1 MSIQNEHFF
10 IILFIFTFCHYYILT
25 KEKEALAETTTID
38 STFVNLF
45 TRKFL

>member
-1 MSIQNEHFF
+1 MSMQNEHFF
-10 IILFIFTFCHYYILT
+10 IILFIFTFLSIVT
-25 KEKEALAETTTID
+25 KEKETLAETATID

>member
-1 MSIQNEHFF
+1 MSMQNEHFF
-10 IILFIFTFCHYYILT
+10 IILFIFTFCHYSIVT
-25 KEKEALAETTTID
+25 KEKETLAETATID